1 MGGGRSRLRSR
12 VHCNA
17 RPVGWFLE
25 PTRNFS
31 RPGVPKPIRQ
41 SCSKISAGRQFHDA
55 QEGWHGL
62 GAWHVEVNYRHAR
75 GKNLGQIF
83 GRRQQVSNPALLR
96 RREFIGLLGAA
107 AACPCIAPA
116 QSLQAVIG
124 LVSIGASPT
133 DPANFRPFLQQMGE
147 LGYADGRNIKFERR
161 FAAGNDS
168 LTKGFLADLVRRQVD
183 DYRRHW
189 HTRDHCRQ
197 RDNLTELL
205 YKLACT
211 APKL

>member
-1 MGGGRSRLRSR
+1 MPPDYKL
-12 VHCNA
+12 
-17 RPVGWFLE
+17 
-25 PTRNFS
+25 
-31 RPGVPKPIRQ
+31 
-41 SCSKISAGRQFHDA
+41 
-55 QEGWHGL
+55 
-62 GAWHVEVNYRHAR
+62 
-75 GKNLGQIF
+75 
-83 GRRQQVSNPALLR
+83 GRRDAFAWFWRAADREIMLQKLVTCVGTNLAKDSLTARERMQFMQLR

-107 AACPCIAPA
+107 AACPCTAAA

-197 RDNLTELL
+197 RD
-205 YKLACT
+205 
-211 APKL
+211 